1 MAFSFPLKLNLGDVG
16 QKFQNFGEIN
26 GIHLQDLSY
35 NTLTMVSNVLE
46 KC

>member
-1 MAFSFPLKLNLGDVG
+1 MAFSFPLKLDLGDVV
-16 QKFQNFGEIN
+16 QKFQNLGKIN

-35 NTLTMVSNVLE
+35 NMLTMVSNVLE